1 MLSLF
6 DFFANQL
13 LYIPKKESLFGL
25 SKMLSLV
32 LNKLRQ
38 PLNQYILY
46 TGTKLTLVV
55 TYNAGL

>member
-1 MLSLF
+1 MHFLMLSLF

-38 PLNQYILY
+38 PLNQY
-46 TGTKLTLVV
+46 
-55 TYNAGL
+55 N